1 MVSFWILFLGLGIEI
16 LAHLVV
22 VVSKSVIV

>member
-1 MVSFWILFLGLGIEI
+1 MVSFWILFLGLGIET
-16 LAHLVV
+16 LVHLVV